1 MFHDSKLVEPD
12 LSKPS
17 VRGLAWLLR
26 HPERWPA
33 DFEFDFWDSRTC
45 AKGLAHRQWPN
56 EVPSPLSCECITQAL
71 GITEAQTD
79 RIFNGSRLWRTLDIS
94 PETIAA
100 DLDALA

>member
-26 HPERWPA
+26 HPERWPWT
-33 DFEFDFWDSRTC
+33 FGPFDYNHCPSC
-45 AKGLAHRQWPN
+45 AMGLARAMWP
-56 EVPSPLSCECITQAL
+56 EDILHPVPYAVAFAL
-71 GITEAQTD
+71 GLSTD
-79 RIFNGSRLWRTLDIS
+79 KAFMLFHARKWEQGLS
-94 PETIAA
+94 PEAIAA